1 MLFNSD
7 IRVEL
12 MGYIKRETEDTNIR
26 RSYLDKMDIL
36 GFKKKAELLTEENI
50 SWLFYFL
57 VYKVTPSYCPIYEHI
72 AMLQML
78 TVLTEYIGHHDLAE
92 LNLAIENIEQMLPA
106 RGDLNEPF
114 LIEARDALV
123 FRRDYLSLA
132 MLGCVTLPNSPTVR

>member
-36 GFKKKAELLTEENI
+36 GFKKKAELLTKENI
-50 SWLFYFL
+50 SWLFGFL
-57 VYKVTPSYCPIYEHI
+57 VNEVVTRVPIYEHI
-72 AMLQML
+72 VLLQML
-78 TVLTEYIGHHDLAE
+78 AILTEYVGHHDLAE
-92 LNLAIENIEQMLPA
+92 LNLAIKKFEQMLPA